1 MRVSAPSFFWLAHM
15 STLYL
20 DIETRSTR
28 SLHLSGA
35 WAYADDD
42 TTEVLC
48 LCYAVDD
55 GPVET
60 WLPGQPLPSVFST
73 IAANLAD

>member
-48 LCYAVDD
+48 RLSA
-55 GPVET
+55 
-60 WLPGQPLPSVFST
+60 
-73 IAANLAD
+73 